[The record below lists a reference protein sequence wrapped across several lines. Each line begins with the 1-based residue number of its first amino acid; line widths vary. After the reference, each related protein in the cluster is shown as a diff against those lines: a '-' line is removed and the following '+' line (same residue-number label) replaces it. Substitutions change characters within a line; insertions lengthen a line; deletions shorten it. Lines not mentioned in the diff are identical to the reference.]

1 MKLQHIWPYA
11 VLLVLGNAVSQA
23 QEIPEKKADYNEKVV
38 VTAPYQP
45 SLGAFAKPVFVPR
58 SMDTVLGKLP
68 FECQI
73 ISRPFVTSYP
83 IENIKPAKI
92 LGEPIPKLY
101 NSSVRAGV
109 GLMGRMPSPFG
120 ELNFSVGRSRQY
132 ELAVYYRHQSA
143 FGKLKGYDRFKT
155 NHSLNEADVLGRI
168 FADKFITSLDI
179 SYGQKLVNCYGYGNN
194 ALAPDGVVDERFND
208 YRNHPKRWY
217 QNARGI
223 LTFEDNATEST
234 DLRFDAKVDYNLN
247 FTNWRSA
254 ENSLVVEGG
263 VSKVLLENRLSAD
276 VLALG
281 GRIRLEDNTYRDGI
295 SDGHYDYKIVGD
307 LTDDNSIVKEW
318 VPGNVLRNAYHVDFR
333 PTLYFKYDFV
343 EMNVAMAFHV
353 FGQSGGDGVKKGTR
367 FQFNPVVDLRLHI
380 IDRILTFFIGT
391 DGGVERNTVQGISE
405 INPYLHPLMYK
416 DLRFTRDK
424 FNAYVGLSGNFSRNI
439 DYRVKVSAHFM
450 EDVLSFDY
458 FRYDYGMYKN
468 YYGYNDFV
476 PEYSGKV
483 FNLRV
488 RGDLNF
494 RWGKQILAH
503 VDATYSLY
511 DKKLYYSPAFK
522 ANLSF
527 RYNIVDKVSVYTR
540 MTGYTNMQAKDR
552 KGQDVTLKGC
562 FDWSVGAEYR
572 FIKRMTVFLD
582 LNNLIAQRYYQWY
595 DYPSYRFNFMAGL
608 SFDF

>member
-1 MKLQHIWPYA
+1 MKLQYILSCS
-11 VLLVLGNAVSQA
+11 LLLGTAGLLKA
-23 QEIPEKKADYNEKVV
+23 QQPQQNKSDYNEKVV

-45 SLGAFAKPVFVPR
+45 SLGALSKPVFAPR
-58 SMDTVLGKLP
+58 PMDTVLGKLP
-68 FECQI
+68 FSCQI
-73 ISRPFVTSYP
+73 ISRPFAASYP

-92 LGEPIPKLY
+92 LGEPIPKLF
-101 NSSVRAGV
+101 NSSIRAGV

-132 ELAVYYRHQSA
+132 ELSVHYRHQSA
-143 FGKLKGYDRFKT
+143 YGHLKGYDRFKT

-168 FADKFITSLDI
+168 FADKFVTSLDI
-179 SYGQKLVNCYGYGNN
+179 SYGQRSVNCFGYGND
-194 ALAPDGVVDERFND
+194 ALSFSGVVDEEFD
-208 YRNHPKRWY
+208 DFKEQSKRWY

-223 LTFEDNATEST
+223 LTFEDNATEPT
-234 DLRFDAKVDYNLN
+234 DFRFDAKADYNLN
-247 FTNWRSA
+247 LTNWHSA
-254 ENSLVVEGG
+254 ENSIVVEGG
-263 VSKVLLENRLSAD
+263 LSKVVLQNRRSAD
-276 VLALG
+276 VLTLG
-281 GRIRLEDNTYRDGI
+281 GRVRFEDYTYRDGI
-295 SDGHYDYKIVGD
+295 RDGHYNYKIIGD
-307 LTDDNSIVKEW
+307 LSEENSIITEW
-318 VPGNVLRNAYHVDFR
+318 VPGNVLRNAFHVDFR

-343 EMNVAMAFHV
+343 EMNVAAAFHI
-353 FGQSGGDGVKKGTR
+353 FGNGGGDGVNKETK
-367 FQFNPVVDLRLHI
+367 FQFNPVVDLKLHI
-380 IDRILTFFIGT
+380 IDKLLTFFIGM

-416 DLRFTRDK
+416 DLRFTRDR
-424 FNAYVGLSGNFSRNI
+424 FNAYGGLNGIVSRNI
-439 DYRVKVSAHFM
+439 DYRIKVSAHFM
-450 EDVLSFDY
+450 EDVLHFDY
-458 FRYDYGMYKN
+458 YRYSFMGYDN
-468 YYGYNDFV
+468 YYGYNDFS

-483 FNLRV
+483 VNLRL

-503 VDATYSLY
+503 VDATYLYY

-522 ANLSF
+522 AHLSF

-540 MTGYTNMQAKDR
+540 MTGYTNMRARDR
-552 KGQDVTLKGC
+552 QGKDVTLKGC

-572 FIKRMTVFLD
+572 FIKRMTVFVD